1 MAELIKFTGAA
12 AAPISGIGKHTHVWA
27 LVGGDC
33 TAETSKVTSS
43 KGDDDIRSIRTGVV
57 VLLEEDQ
64 VEQFRNQI
72 AEARARQGEVDPRQS
87 SFDDDEHDG
96 NRHRNDDLGDE
107 DAE

>member
-12 AAPISGIGKHTHVWA
+12 AAPIAGIGKHTHVWA

-57 VLLEEDQ
+57 VLLEDEQ

-72 AEARARQGEVDPRQS
+72 AEARARQGELDPRQGS
-87 SFDDDEHDG
+87 LDDD

-107 DAE
+107 GVG